1 LTAWITGVSN
11 PIHSPRFRTS
21 ASVLT
26 QKATFVFGIPLN
38 IYEFYLSTQNSTFLY
53 QTQVL
58 WLQCRD
64 SFLKRWLQHTK
75 KNSLRT
81 LYAQSFRITLAP
93 SVLPRLLAQKF
104 AGAFCILQNSNIKE
118 FTTNNAFILHVT
130 LLDQACAHCPK
141 FPTAAFR
148 KSLDRVSVPVWLDVL
163 SNQLKIFGL
172 VEPLPYQLPNLT

>member
-1 LTAWITGVSN
+1 MHFNSCELKGHFWPFFNSFIKMNRVWPDLSN

-58 WLQCRD
+58 WFQCRD
-64 SFLKRWLQHTK
+64 SFLKRQLQHTK

-93 SVLPRLLAQKF
+93 SVFIFVSQLFSIGSDYTFISQTELRFSIFIIKDPFFQVTKKERFFLIIIFLLK
-104 AGAFCILQNSNIKE
+104 L
-118 FTTNNAFILHVT
+118 
-130 LLDQACAHCPK
+130 
-141 FPTAAFR
+141 
-148 KSLDRVSVPVWLDVL
+148 
-163 SNQLKIFGL
+163 
-172 VEPLPYQLPNLT
+172 